1 MANWFLA
8 KLIYKI
14 NLTGKK
20 ENFEYDEQLRL
31 VEAKSMDEALIKS
44 NQLGFE
50 NEFSINNKNNN
61 TIKWEFVDVMDLIP
75 LPKLESGIE
84 IYSTTNVQDN
94 ASVFE
99 KMVHDRAQKIG
110 YSYKIS

>member
-14 NLTGKK
+14 NLAGKK

-31 VEAKSMDEALIKS
+31 IEATSLDEALIKS
-44 NQLGFE
+44 NQVGLE
-50 NEFSINNKNNN
+50 NEFSINNKNSN
-61 TIKWEFVDVMDLIP
+61 TIKWEFVDVLDIIP
-75 LPKLESGIE
+75 LPKLENGIE
-84 IYSTTNVQDN
+84 IYSITNVQEN
-94 ASVFE
+94 SNLFE

-110 YSYKIS
+110 LQYKIA